1 MRAMLLGWLVM
12 AMLVA
17 LLLWCVRIEH
27 PWLEW
32 IVKPLAAATFIATG
46 FSAGGLETRFGSVL
60 VLGLVLAAAGDVLL
74 IPKDKRAFLG
84 GLVSFLAGHI
94 AYAFAFGIVGIHPLG
109 TAAAGAGVVIAGA
122 IVLRW
127 LWPHVERPMRGPVLA
142 YVLVISSMVALATG
156 AALTSGNGL
165 LLVGA
170 VAFYL
175 SDLAVA
181 RHRFVSQSF
190 INRAWGLPVY
200 FFAQMLLASQAGF
213 SG

>member
-1 MRAMLLGWLVM
+1 MLVGWLVM
-12 AMLVA
+12 VALVA
-17 LLLWCVRIEH
+17 LLLWSIRIEH

-32 IVKPLAAATFIATG
+32 VFKPLAAATFIATG
-46 FSAGGLETRFGSVL
+46 LSAGGLETRFGTVL
-60 VLGLVLAAAGDVLL
+60 VVGLVLAAGGDVLL
-74 IPKDKRAFLG
+74 IPKNKRAFLG
-84 GLVSFLAGHI
+84 GLISFLAGHV
-94 AYAFAFGIVGIHPLG
+94 AYALAFGLLG
-109 TAAAGAGVVIAGA
+109 LDLSTTAIASAGVVVAGS

-127 LWPHVERPMRGPVLA
+127 LWPNVESPMRAPVLA
-142 YVLVISSMVALATG
+142 YVLVISTMVALAAG
-156 AALTSGNGL
+156 AAQATGNWW

-190 INRAWGLPVY
+190 VNRAWGLPVY